1 LSRKIKTT
9 IATMMKIDDDPDKDR
24 DDDQPGPDCVMN
36 LKVLLEPSTILP
48 EHRCCTVGVFDRIR
62 DD

>member
-1 LSRKIKTT
+1 
-9 IATMMKIDDDPDKDR
+9 MMKIDEDPDKDR